1 MERGFERDD
10 LMAIL
15 DGVDDA
21 VVKLDGRAHFVAM
34 NQAAAT
40 IYQRLGLD
48 PQTMN
53 GKSVWELFPDLKGTL
68 IERELRSVIDDH
80 VQISFEFYYPKDQH
94 WYETKGY
101 PGSPGAILV
110 FRDIT
115 ARKPVSTSGHPSVKA

>member
-1 MERGFERDD
+1 MDRGFERDD

-21 VVKLDGRAHFVAM
+21 VVKLDGHAHFVAM
-34 NQAAAT
+34 NQSAIS

-48 PQTMN
+48 PQQMK
-53 GKSVWELFPDLKGTL
+53 GKSVWEVFPDLKGTL
-68 IERELRSVIDDH
+68 VERELRSVIEDH
-80 VQISFEFYYPKDQH
+80 MQCSFDFYYPKDQH

-101 PGSPGAILV
+101 SVPPGAVLV

-115 ARKPVSTSGHPSVKA
+115 HKKTGSPSS

>member
-1 MERGFERDD
+1 MDRGFERGD

-15 DGVDDA
+15 DGIDDA

-48 PQTMN
+48 LQQMK
-53 GKSVWELFPDLKGTL
+53 GKSVWELFPDLKGT
-68 IERELRSVIDDH
+68 IVERELRSVIEDH
-80 VQISFEFYYPKDQH
+80 MQVSFEFYYPKDQH

-101 PGSPGAILV
+101 SIPPGAILV

-115 ARKPVSTSGHPSVKA
+115 HKKTASPSA